1 MMVSF
6 AKMHGLGNDFMVV
19 DAISQ
24 NVFFNENQIKKLA
37 DRHTGI
43 GFDQLLVIEPP
54 PQPDVDFHYRIY
66 NADGTEVAQCGNGA
80 RCLAKFVRQMGLSW
94 KQKIRVSTINGIM
107 DLQLMRNG
115 LVAVDMGVPQ
125 LEPKK
130 IPLGVEEKA
139 VDYEIELNDQTLSF
153 GSVSMGNPH
162 CVISVEDVETASVES
177 IGAELNNHELFP
189 EGVNVGFMQIVS
201 DSEVRLRVFERG
213 AGETLA
219 CGSGACA
226 SMVVGRLQNKLQQRI
241 KVFLSRGHLHIDWQ
255 GEDQPLKM
263 IGPAE
268 FVYHG
273 YIEV

>member
-1 MMVSF
+1 MMISF

-19 DAISQ
+19 DAVSQ
-24 NVFFNENQIKKLA
+24 SVFFNESQIKKLS

-66 NADGTEVAQCGNGA
+66 NADGTEVGQCGNGA

-115 LVAVDMGVPQ
+115 LVSVDMGVPQ

-130 IPLGVEEKA
+130 IPLAVEQQS
-139 VDYEIELNDQTLSF
+139 VDYQINLNDQTLSF

-162 CVISVEDVETASVES
+162 CVISVEDVETASVDS
-177 IGAELNNHELFP
+177 IGLEINNHELFP
-189 EGVNVGFMQIVS
+189 EGVNVGFMQIIS

-241 KVFLSRGHLHIDWQ
+241 KVFLQRGHLHVDWQ
-255 GEDQPLKM
+255 GEGQPLRM